1 MKETVSETPARY
13 VLKKNEEKCWSVF
26 NDSGSRLW
34 TYANW
39 QTAVEAVQALLRVH
53 PFFEFKQVYCL
64 SDAESVI
71 ETNFLKPR
79 STAVPE

>member
-1 MKETVSETPARY
+1 MTEMSSNTPARY
-13 VLKKNEEKCWSVF
+13 VLRRDEEKHWSVF
-26 NDSGSRLW
+26 NDTGVRLW

-39 QTAVEAVQALLRVH
+39 QTAVEAIQALLRVH
-53 PFFEFKQVYCL
+53 PFFVFKRVYCL

-79 STAVPE
+79 T